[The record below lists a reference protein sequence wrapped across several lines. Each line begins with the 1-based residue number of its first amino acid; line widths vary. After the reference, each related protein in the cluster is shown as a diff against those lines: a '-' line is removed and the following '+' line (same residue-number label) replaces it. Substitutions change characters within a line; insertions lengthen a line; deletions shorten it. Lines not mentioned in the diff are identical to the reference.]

1 MPAESCKPTADS
13 RLSPGMLPRNTDKE
27 NRTMR
32 VRTWMTLTAGMVL
45 GLGVLATVGS
55 AADDEAKEARD
66 AVMKIAGL
74 VEKGKMADAKKEGA
88 GVKSELEDVMNLMLP
103 RKDNGKGGVGIGA
116 KPGAIMPDGIEK
128 KLQDLEKTAPKA
140 GEAKELEKAA
150 YIMIAIAVASEGKV
164 PKGKKPGP
172 WKKYNADFEK
182 QAQDF
187 LAASKKGDAKGIQD
201 AAKKLNNACI
211 SCHNDYK

>member
-1 MPAESCKPTADS
+1 
-13 RLSPGMLPRNTDKE
+13 
-27 NRTMR
+27 MR
-32 VRTWMTLTAGMVL
+32 VRTWMTMTAGMVL
-45 GLGVLATVGS
+45 GLGVLSTVGN

-66 AVMKIAGL
+66 AVMKIAGM
-74 VEKGKMADAKKEGA
+74 VEKGGKADDVKKAGA

-103 RKDNGKGGVGIGA
+103 RKDNGKGGIGIGP
-116 KPGAIMPDGIEK
+116 KPGAITPDGIEK
-128 KLQDLEKTAPKA
+128 KLQDLEKNAPKA

-150 YIMIAIAVASEGKV
+150 YIMIAISAATEGKV

-182 QAQDF
+182 TAQDF
-187 LAASKKGDAKGIQD
+187 LAAVKKGDGNAKGIQD